1 MMIINNEL
9 IEQWEPQVHKIARTM
24 SIIGM
29 DYDDIVQ
36 ELRMGVMKA
45 AKGYKEDS
53 GVIFHTYLYKTL
65 MNTASTLITRASK
78 KHKSMPTI
86 PMPEGFDEKLL
97 DEKSESKDLEVLD
110 MIAQLDLTCM
120 EREFIQLRM
129 EGFSMKELGEKLGV
143 KGVYRLNKQIKQK
156 VKDQLGKK
164 READIRL

>member
-1 MMIINNEL
+1 MMIINDEL

-45 AKGYKEDS
+45 AKGYKEES

-78 KHKSMPTI
+78 KHKAMPTV
-86 PMPEGFDEKLL
+86 PMPDGFEQKDGEGEA
-97 DEKSESKDLEVLD
+97 KDLEILD
-110 MIAQLDLTCM
+110 TLDNLDLSCM

-164 READIRL
+164 RETYTRL

>member
-78 KHKSMPTI
+78 KHKAMPTV
-86 PMPEGFDEKLL
+86 PMPDGFDQKDGEG
-97 DEKSESKDLEVLD
+97 EAKDLEILD
-110 MIAQLDLTCM
+110 TLDNLDLSCM

-164 READIRL
+164 RETYTRL

>member
-1 MMIINNEL
+1 MMIINDEL

-45 AKGYKEDS
+45 AKGYKEES

-78 KHKSMPTI
+78 KHKAMPTV
-86 PMPEGFDEKLL
+86 PMPDGFDQKDGEG
-97 DEKSESKDLEVLD
+97 EAKDLEILD
-110 MIAQLDLTCM
+110 TLDNLDLSCM

-164 READIRL
+164 RETYTRL

>member
-45 AKGYKEDS
+45 AKGYKEES

-78 KHKSMPTI
+78 KHKAMPTV
-86 PMPEGFDEKLL
+86 PMPDGFDQKGE
-97 DEKSESKDLEVLD
+97 EGEARDLEILD
-110 MIAQLDLTCM
+110 TLDNLDLSCM

-164 READIRL
+164 REENIRL

>member
-9 IEQWEPQVHKIARTM
+9 IEKWEPQVHKIARTM

-78 KHKSMPTI
+78 KHKAMPTV
-86 PMPEGFDEKLL
+86 PMPDGFDQKDGEG
-97 DEKSESKDLEVLD
+97 EAKDLEILD
-110 MIAQLDLTCM
+110 TLDNLDLSCM

-164 READIRL
+164 RETYTRL

>member
-1 MMIINNEL
+1 MEINDEL
-9 IEQWEPQVHKIARTM
+9 IEKWEAQTHKIARTI
-24 SIIGM
+24 SIIDM
-29 DYDDIVQ
+29 DYDDVVQ

-78 KHKSMPTI
+78 KHRAMPTL
-86 PMPEGFDEKLL
+86 PMPDGFDEKVV
-97 DEKSESKDLEVLD
+97 DEENESKDLEVLD
-110 MIAQLDLTCM
+110 ILGQLDLSCM

-129 EGFSMKELGEKLGV
+129 EGYSMKELGEKLGV

-156 VKDQLGKK
+156 VKDQLGKTGK
-164 READIRL
+164 QDIGL

>member
-1 MMIINNEL
+1 MMIINDEL

-36 ELRMGVMKA
+36 ELRMGVI
-45 AKGYKEDS
+45 G
-53 GVIFHTYLYKTL
+53 
-65 MNTASTLITRASK
+65 
-78 KHKSMPTI
+78 
-86 PMPEGFDEKLL
+86 
-97 DEKSESKDLEVLD
+97 
-110 MIAQLDLTCM
+110 QLDLSCM

-164 READIRL
+164 RETYTRL

>member
-1 MMIINNEL
+1 MIINNEL

-45 AKGYKEDS
+45 AKGYKEES

-78 KHKSMPTI
+78 KHKAMPTV
-86 PMPEGFDEKLL
+86 PMPDGFDQKDGEG
-97 DEKSESKDLEVLD
+97 EAKDLEILD
-110 MIAQLDLTCM
+110 TLDNLDLSCM

-164 READIRL
+164 RETYIRL

>member
-45 AKGYKEDS
+45 AKGYKEES

-78 KHKSMPTI
+78 KHKAMPTV
-86 PMPEGFDEKLL
+86 PMPDGFDQKDGEG
-97 DEKSESKDLEVLD
+97 EAKDLEILD
-110 MIAQLDLTCM
+110 TLDNLDLSCM

-164 READIRL
+164 REENIRL

>member
-1 MMIINNEL
+1 MMIINDEL

-45 AKGYKEDS
+45 AKGYKEES

-78 KHKSMPTI
+78 KHKATV
-86 PMPEGFDEKLL
+86 PMPDGFDQKDGEG
-97 DEKSESKDLEVLD
+97 EAKDLEILD
-110 MIAQLDLTCM
+110 TLDNLDLSCM

-164 READIRL
+164 RETYTRL

>member
-1 MMIINNEL
+1 MIINDAL
-9 IEQWEPQVHKIARTM
+9 IEKWEPQVHKVARTM
-24 SIIGM
+24 SVIDM

-78 KHKSMPTI
+78 RHKAMPTV
-86 PMPEGFDEKLL
+86 PMPDGYDDKVVDEKDGAKDVEIL
-97 DEKSESKDLEVLD
+97 DILD
-110 MIAQLDLTCM
+110 QLDLTCM
-120 EREFIQLRM
+120 EREFVYLRM
-129 EGFSMKELGEKLGV
+129 DGYTMKELGEKLDV

-156 VKDQLGKK
+156 VKDQIGKK
-164 READIRL
+164 RETNI

>member
-1 MMIINNEL
+1 MMIINDEL

-45 AKGYKEDS
+45 AKGYKEES

-78 KHKSMPTI
+78 KHKAMPTV
-86 PMPEGFDEKLL
+86 PMPDGFDQKDGEG
-97 DEKSESKDLEVLD
+97 EAKDLEILD
-110 MIAQLDLTCM
+110 TLDNLDLSCM

>member
-1 MMIINNEL
+1 MMIINDEL

-45 AKGYKEDS
+45 AKGYKEES

-78 KHKSMPTI
+78 KHKAMPTV
-86 PMPEGFDEKLL
+86 PMPDGFDQKDGEG
-97 DEKSESKDLEVLD
+97 EAKDLEILD
-110 MIAQLDLTCM
+110 TLDNLDLSCM

-164 READIRL
+164 REENIRL

>member
-1 MMIINNEL
+1 MIINDEL

-45 AKGYKEDS
+45 AKGYKEES

-78 KHKSMPTI
+78 KHKAMPTV
-86 PMPEGFDEKLL
+86 PMPDGFDQKDGEG
-97 DEKSESKDLEVLD
+97 EAKDLEILD
-110 MIAQLDLTCM
+110 TLDNLDLSCM

-164 READIRL
+164 RETYIRL

>member
-1 MMIINNEL
+1 MMIINDEL

-45 AKGYKEDS
+45 AKGYKEES

-78 KHKSMPTI
+78 KHKAMPTV
-86 PMPEGFDEKLL
+86 PMPDGFDQKDGEG
-97 DEKSESKDLEVLD
+97 EAKDLEILD
-110 MIAQLDLTCM
+110 TLDNLDLSCM

-164 READIRL
+164 REEYIRL

>member
-9 IEQWEPQVHKIARTM
+9 IERWEPQVHKIARTM

-36 ELRMGVMKA
+36 ELRVGVMKA

-78 KHKSMPTI
+78 KHRAMPTV
-86 PMPEGFDEKLL
+86 PMPDGFDQKDGEGGA
-97 DEKSESKDLEVLD
+97 KDLEILD
-110 MIAQLDLTCM
+110 TLDNLDLSCM

>member
-1 MMIINNEL
+1 MMIINDEL

-29 DYDDIVQ
+29 EYDDIVQ

-45 AKGYKEDS
+45 AKGYKEES

-78 KHKSMPTI
+78 KHKAMPTV
-86 PMPEGFDEKLL
+86 PMPDGFDQKDGEG
-97 DEKSESKDLEVLD
+97 EAKDLEILD
-110 MIAQLDLTCM
+110 TLDNLDLSCM

-164 READIRL
+164 REENIRL

>member
-1 MMIINNEL
+1 MMIINDEL

-45 AKGYKEDS
+45 AKGYKEES

-78 KHKSMPTI
+78 KHKAMPTV
-86 PMPEGFDEKLL
+86 PMPDGFDQKDGEG
-97 DEKSESKDLEVLD
+97 EAKDLEILD
-110 MIAQLDLTCM
+110 TLDNLDLSCM

-164 READIRL
+164 RETYIRL

>member
-1 MMIINNEL
+1 MIINDEL

-45 AKGYKEDS
+45 AKGYKEES

-78 KHKSMPTI
+78 KHKAMPTV
-86 PMPEGFDEKLL
+86 PMPDGFDQKGGEG
-97 DEKSESKDLEVLD
+97 EAKDLEILD
-110 MIAQLDLTCM
+110 TLDNLDLSCM

-164 READIRL
+164 RETYIRL

>member
-78 KHKSMPTI
+78 KHKAMPTV
-86 PMPEGFDEKLL
+86 PMPDVFDQKGGEGEA
-97 DEKSESKDLEVLD
+97 KDLEILD
-110 MIAQLDLTCM
+110 TLDNLDLSCM